1 VLPLWRDEVGIH
13 LSPTL
18 VVLNRVKRGVR
29 PALAAHEETSVDGGL
44 RGFEPALRVLD
55 HQLEDVRWQGA
66 NARIIVADGW
76 VRYAIVPWAE
86 RLSRL
91 ERHAHAWHVM
101 EQAFGESM
109 QDNWRLALTES
120 GAGLPRLA
128 CALPAVLHD
137 SVIESCRRA
146 KLRPR
151 SLQPQLVVA
160 YNCASSGIGSS
171 AGWFVSVAS
180 GTLSAAQFGPRGWS
194 QVRALRIGN
203 DWSAELQRLR
213 RFGRL
218 TAQSAEDSRVFVDAP
233 AWLQR
238 MAGSEVEGLEMLATP
253 AESPPRGTLQSL
265 LSLRAM
271 HP

>member
-1 VLPLWRDEVGIH
+1 MLPLWRDEVGIH
-13 LSPTL
+13 LSPAM
-18 VVLNRVKRGVR
+18 VVTTRLKRGIR
-29 PALAAHEETSVDGGL
+29 PTQAAHEEAPVDGGM

-55 HQLEDVRWQGA
+55 RQLEDLRWQGA
-66 NARIIVADGW
+66 NARIVLADGW

-86 RLSRL
+86 RLNAT

-109 QDNWRLALTES
+109 QDNWRLALTDT
-120 GAGLPRLA
+120 GAGQPRLA
-128 CALPAVLHD
+128 CAMPAMLHD
-137 SVIESCRRA
+137 ALFESCRRA
-146 KLRPR
+146 KLRVR
-151 SLQPQLVVA
+151 SLQPQLVAA
-160 YNCASSGIGSS
+160 YNCASRDIGSR

-233 AWLQR
+233 AWLQH
-238 MAGSEVEGLEMLATP
+238 MAGAGVEGLEILATP
-253 AESPPRGTLQSL
+253 ADSASRGTLQWL
-265 LSLRAM
+265 LAHRAQ